1 MTSKKLIT
9 AAFSFIV
16 GVFLFWLVYRDLDF
30 QAIKEALG
38 ELKYSWILLSVILGL
53 ASSLMRALRWKML
66 IESMGYKP
74 RSLNMFISI
83 QILYFINLVIPRGG
97 ELARCGVISKYEN
110 VPFTKLL
117 GTVFI
122 ERLADLIAFVIIFIV
137 VFFLQFPLISKIFTN
152 LDLTTRNLGAKFI
165 ILGLA
170 AVLLV
175 LLLWLIRKTGLF
187 SQFRG
192 KIRKAREELSEG
204 FRTIIHI
211 EKKWTFVILTLM
223 IFLMWLLMLYV
234 VFLAYPP
241 TRHLPFSAALF
252 TDTVGTFAFLLPIQA
267 GIGVWHFF
275 VMESLNLFGLAK
287 DYGKIFALIAHTFT
301 NLIFLIFGA
310 IGFIVIPFF
319 NNNQAPDSENTQ
331 ANL

>member
-16 GVFLFWLVYRDLDF
+16 GVCLFWLVYRDLDF

-211 EKKWTFVILTLM
+211 EKKWTFVILTLL